1 MTVALSEFKLN
12 EVPEICLSIDLSVA
26 EIFRVIHPEVY
37 IEDILEPSVVTLET
51 LMAKYFAQS
60 FKRKIIVVDKVKI
73 KLECPRN
80 MLNILLFLNEFF
92 NLPIEKVFLIY
103 LVKMVKEDQ
112 IKVVEAIKTSNI
124 PSLCQVDNEVFE
136 EAAEKVLSELL

>member
-136 EAAEKVLSELL
+136 EAAEKAISELL